1 MTRNYEN
8 AIKAWNEI
16 FTAKSSELHPKPSS
30 GIEKFDAGLEW
41 LCEGSERILDF
52 GCGDGTLLFMCALQG
67 TQFHI
72 GIDLSEKAIEKAN
85 IRKGKFSP
93 GSFNFIWGGV
103 EELKAI
109 KDASQDAV
117 ILSNI
122 LDNLYPQDVDFVLR
136 EVNRILNVNGKVL
149 VKLNPLIT
157 ETQIEEWQIK
167 IIGEDLLDDGFLL
180 LNKTDREWQALLT
193 RYFLIHDSTE
203 IVYAEREQTNRL
215 FMLLKED
222 RS

>member
-1 MTRNYEN
+1 MDKVYEN

-16 FTAKSSELHPKPSS
+16 FAAKSSELPTKPST

-52 GCGDGTLLFMCALQG
+52 GCGDGTLLFLCALQG

-85 IRKGKFSP
+85 IRKKKF
-93 GSFNFIWGGV
+93 GVGAFDFIWGGI

-109 KDASQDAV
+109 KDASLDAV

-122 LDNLYPQDVDFVLR
+122 IDNLYPQDMELTLQ
-136 EVNRILNVNGKVL
+136 EVHRILKKGGKIL

-157 ETQIEEWQIK
+157 EAQIEEWQIK
-167 IIGEDLLDDGFLL
+167 IIKDDLLDDGFIL
-180 LNKTDREWQALLT
+180 LNKTDQEWQTKLT
-193 RYFLIHDSTE
+193 QYFIIHEETE
-203 IVYAEREQTNRL
+203 IVYTEQKQKNRL
-215 FMLLKED
+215 FLLVKE
-222 RS
+222 SGL